1 MKSVNVGIIGLGNMG
16 LLHMYNCHH
25 MNDVV
30 VSAVADSSKRA
41 LKKADILKSSHHY
54 TDYRELIDESKN
66 LDSVIISLPNFLHF
80 DSVVRSLEAGLDVF
94 IEKPLAST
102 VYESEEIVRMV
113 EKTGRK
119 LMIGYSMRFVDA
131 IEKMKKSL
139 DEGRIG
145 SLEIVTGESL
155 QNGPLSHGR
164 EPKPVSE
171 WWFDP
176 EKSGGGAL
184 LDLGS
189 HLIDL
194 FHHFAGDS
202 KVLFS
207 YLDHKYNLPVE
218 DGATLV
224 LQSIKSSVRGIINVG
239 WFQKSIFPK
248 FNFRFILHGNAGYI
262 SSEELIP
269 KNLYTHAVKEG
280 IKNFSR
286 RIVGKKIRP
295 LSYTYY
301 YESYYKELRDFF
313 ESIKNDS
320 EPSVAAIDGL
330 KTMEIVEEAY
340 SNFNE
345 VD

>member
-25 MNDVV
+25 MDDVV
-30 VSAVADSSKRA
+30 VGAVADSSKRA
-41 LKKADILKSSHHY
+41 LRKADILKSTHHY
-54 TDYRELIDESKN
+54 TDYRDLIDKSDN

-80 DSVVRSLEAGLDVF
+80 DSVTRSLEAGLDVF
-94 IEKPLAST
+94 IEKPLATT
-102 VYESEEIVRMV
+102 VSESKDIVKMV

-119 LMIGYSMRFVDA
+119 LMIGYSMRFVEA
-131 IEKMKKSL
+131 IEKMKNGL

-145 SLEIVTGESL
+145 SLEIITGESL

-164 EPKPVSE
+164 VPKPVSE

-176 EKSGGGAL
+176 AKSGGGAL

-194 FHHFAGDS
+194 FHFFAGDS

-224 LQSIKSSVRGIINVG
+224 LQSRRSSVRGVINVG

-248 FNFRFILHGNAGYI
+248 FNFRFILHGNADYM
-262 SSEELIP
+262 STEDLIP
-269 KNLYTHAVKEG
+269 KNLYTHAFKEG

-286 RIVGKKIRP
+286 RITGKKIRP

-301 YESYYKELRDFF
+301 YESYYRELRDFF
-313 ESIKNDS
+313 EGIKNDLD
-320 EPSVAAIDGL
+320 PSSSAIDGL
-330 KTMEIVEEAY
+330 KTMEVIEEAY
-340 SNFNE
+340 NKFHE
-345 VD
+345 G

>member
-16 LLHMYNCHH
+16 LLHMYNCLH
-25 MNDVV
+25 MDDVV
-30 VSAVADSSKRA
+30 VGAVADSSKRA
-41 LKKADILKSSHHY
+41 LKKADILRSAPHY
-54 TDYRELIDESKN
+54 TDYRELIDKSDG
-66 LDSVIISLPNFLHF
+66 LDSVVISLPNFLHF
-80 DSVVRSLEAGLDVF
+80 DCVARSLEADLDVF
-94 IEKPLAST
+94 VEKPLATT
-102 VYESEEIVRMV
+102 VSESKDIVKMV

-119 LMIGYSMRFVDA
+119 LMIGFSMRFVEA
-131 IEKMKKSL
+131 IEKMKIGL

-145 SLEIVTGESL
+145 SLEIITGESL

-164 EPKPVSE
+164 VPKPVSE

-194 FHHFAGDS
+194 FHFFAGDS

-224 LQSIKSSVRGIINVG
+224 LRSRRSSVRGVINVG

-248 FNFRFILHGNAGYI
+248 FNFRFILHGNAGYM
-262 SSEELIP
+262 SSEDLIP
-269 KNLYTHAVKEG
+269 KNLYTHAFKEG

-286 RIVGKKIRP
+286 RITGKKIRP

-301 YESYYKELRDFF
+301 YESYYRELRDFF
-313 ESIKNDS
+313 DGIKNDLD
-320 EPSVAAIDGL
+320 PSSSAIDGL
-330 KTMEIVEEAY
+330 KTMEVIEEAY
-340 SNFNE
+340 NKFDE
-345 VD
+345 G